1 MSTFTKAE
9 IEAAYRDLDAKG
21 YIIWDRIKPVAFCG
35 APYVDMFAA
44 AHETMT
50 VGLPYDGP
58 EAQAAE
64 RGVRGMFEDM

>member
-1 MSTFTKAE
+1 
-9 IEAAYRDLDAKG
+9 
-21 YIIWDRIKPVAFCG
+21 
-35 APYVDMFAA
+35 MFAA

-64 RGVRGMFEDM
+64 RSVRGMFEDMSSTGRPRGMLPLVDLP